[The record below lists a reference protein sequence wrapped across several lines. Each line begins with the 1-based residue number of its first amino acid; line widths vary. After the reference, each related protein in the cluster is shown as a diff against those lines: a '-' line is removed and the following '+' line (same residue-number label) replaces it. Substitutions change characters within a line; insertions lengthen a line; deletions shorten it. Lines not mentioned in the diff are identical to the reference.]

1 MTRIAKIFISCLSL
15 GVFLAGW
22 QPASAQDKSW
32 VTYLDEVARM
42 QPEEMLAARAA
53 AVQAYTEEPTDV
65 NRLKAGYAL
74 SRTPASIEQLARG
87 RYILAEISD
96 NSVLA
101 PMRDLLVGEISRY
114 LELQGVELSVRR
126 LHAENDALQ
135 SKLSQMQKQL
145 DERNLQL
152 EAQQEQL
159 DKQEKQLATLK
170 KIEGDMVESQEEADE
185 MDP

>member
-1 MTRIAKIFISCLSL
+1 MTRIPKIFICCLSL
-15 GVFLAGW
+15 GLFLAGW
-22 QPASAQDKSW
+22 QTTLAQDKSW

-53 AVQAYTEEPTDV
+53 AVQAYSEEPTDV

-74 SRTPASIEQLARG
+74 SRTPASMEQLARG
-87 RYILAEISD
+87 RYILAEISN

-126 LHAENDALQ
+126 LRAENDALQ
-135 SKLSQMQKQL
+135 SRLSQMQKQL
-145 DERNLQL
+145 DEQNLQL
-152 EAQQEQL
+152 AAQQQQL
-159 DKQEKQLATLK
+159 EKQKKQLAMLK
-170 KIEGDMVESQEEADE
+170 RIEGEMVESQEESDE